1 MDRSKARCSAFDKA
15 VNLLAFKGR
24 TKQEII
30 KRLIEKGYSSDEIDE
45 AVEKLSY
52 YGYLNDQNYTIS
64 YIMDNASKKGKK
76 LILIELE
83 QKGIDKN
90 ILENVYSEVNIDEDA
105 VIDNIIKQRFL
116 KMDLSDDKIY
126 RRAVG
131 YLLRRGFTYE
141 SIKRVIKKYK
151 FFQEDEAGFYQF

>member
-24 TKQEII
+24 TTQEII
-30 KRLIEKGYSSDEIDE
+30 KRLNEKGYSSEEIEE

-52 YGYLNDQNYTIS
+52 YGYLNDQSYTIS

-76 LILIELE
+76 LISIELE

-90 ILENVYSEVNIDEDA
+90 ILDEVYNDVSIDEEA
-105 VIDNIIKQRFL
+105 SIDNIIRQRFSQV
-116 KMDLSDDKIY
+116 DLGDDKIY
-126 RRAVG
+126 RRTIN
-131 YLLRRGFTYE
+131 YLLRRGFTYD
-141 SIKRVIKKYK
+141 SIKRVIKKYR
-151 FFQEDEAGFYQF
+151 FCDVEETYFY

>member
-24 TKQEII
+24 TTQEII
-30 KRLIEKGYSSDEIDE
+30 KRLNEKGYSSEEIEE

-52 YGYLNDQNYTIS
+52 YGYLNDQSYTIS

-76 LILIELE
+76 LISIELE

-90 ILENVYSEVNIDEDA
+90 ILDEVYNDVNIDEEA
-105 VIDNIIKQRFL
+105 SIDNIIRQRFSQV
-116 KMDLSDDKIY
+116 DLGDDKIY
-126 RRAVG
+126 RRTIN
-131 YLLRRGFTYE
+131 YLLRRGFTYD
-141 SIKRVIKKYK
+141 SIKRVIKKYR
-151 FFQEDEAGFYQF
+151 FCDVDETYFY

>member
-1 MDRSKARCSAFDKA
+1 MDKSKARCSAFDKA

-24 TKQEII
+24 TTQEII
-30 KRLIEKGYSSDEIDE
+30 KRLNEKGYSSEEIDE

-76 LILIELE
+76 LISIELE

-90 ILENVYSEVNIDEDA
+90 ILDDVYSEVNIDEEA
-105 VIDNIIKQRFL
+105 SIDNIIRQRFSHA
-116 KMDLSDDKIY
+116 DLSDDKIY
-126 RRAVG
+126 RRTVN
-131 YLLRRGFTYE
+131 YLLRRGFAYD

-151 FFQEDEAGFYQF
+151 SYDKDDAYFY